1 MGGFLS
7 SIMERWG
14 KFYRRSSIQVIL
26 SLSFTAVAVAGMIFL
41 GLTLFLRFSASNNAQ
56 LAKNSQRVLAQVNL
70 NLDAYLRGMMR
81 VSDTMY
87 YRVIKNADLESDS
100 LDAQMALLYESNR
113 DSLVSIAVFA
123 QSGELV
129 SATPLATLK
138 KSVSPQRQDW
148 FAAAVDRI
156 ENLHFSTPHVQNLFE
171 DPDYRYRWVVSLS
184 RQVELTRAGS
194 IEGGVLLVD
203 MSFSGIEQ
211 ICKDVELAS
220 SDGYLYLI
228 DGDGE
233 IIYHPRQQLIYA
245 GLLEE
250 NNRTAAGY
258 EDGSHAETFGGAKRQ
273 VTVKTVGYTGWKLV
287 GVVPADN
294 IWDNYGQLL
303 LFFLF
308 VVLFSIFLL
317 VFVNLHLSERISV
330 PIKTLERAVKELEAG
345 REEGDIDVS
354 GPYEIEHLGHS
365 IRSMVSTM
373 RHLMDDIIEQE
384 AQKRRSELDVLQSQ
398 INPHFLYNTL
408 DSVVWMTENG
418 RTDEAILMVTSLA
431 RFFRISLSRG
441 SNIIPIA
448 DELEH
453 ARHYLTI
460 QKMRYKNKFS
470 AVIAAEDGVEGLYT
484 IKLIV
489 QPILENAIYHGMA
502 YADGDGEIAVRARRD
517 GEDVVIEVADNGPGM
532 PEETV
537 ERLLDQS
544 YAAAP
549 GTKGSG
555 IGLRNVH
562 QRIRLTFGEE
572 YGLAIHSEP
581 DAGTTV
587 CIRLP
592 VLEGPEAAA
601 VRREGE
607 AGSTGPCCRCLF
619 WWPWAWGCSSPW
631 WPLTSPAV
639 RTPSCWRSQSSSGRR
654 TALAGRRP
662 DRAWSRPP
670 PTWGPSCAFSP

>member
-87 YRVIKNADLESDS
+87 YRVIKNADLDSDS
-100 LDAQMALLYESNR
+100 LDAQMALLYENNR

-138 KSVSPQRQDW
+138 KSVFPQRQDW

-345 REEGDIDVS
+345 REEVDIDVS

-502 YADGDGEIAVRARRD
+502 YADGDGEITVRARRD

-549 GTKGSG
+549 GTQGSG
-555 IGLRNVH
+555 LGLRNVH

-607 AGSTGPCCRCLF
+607 A
-619 WWPWAWGCSSPW
+619 
-631 WPLTSPAV
+631 
-639 RTPSCWRSQSSSGRR
+639 
-654 TALAGRRP
+654 
-662 DRAWSRPP
+662 
-670 PTWGPSCAFSP
+670 

>member
-87 YRVIKNADLESDS
+87 YRVIKNADLDSDS

-138 KSVSPQRQDW
+138 KSVAPQRQDW

-345 REEGDIDVS
+345 REEVDIDVS
-354 GPYEIEHLGHS
+354 GPYEIERLGHS

-607 AGSTGPCCRCLF
+607 A
-619 WWPWAWGCSSPW
+619 
-631 WPLTSPAV
+631 
-639 RTPSCWRSQSSSGRR
+639 
-654 TALAGRRP
+654 
-662 DRAWSRPP
+662 
-670 PTWGPSCAFSP
+670 

>member
-87 YRVIKNADLESDS
+87 YRVIKNTDLDSDS

-138 KSVSPQRQDW
+138 KSVAPQRQDW

-345 REEGDIDVS
+345 REEVDIDVS
-354 GPYEIEHLGHS
+354 GPYEIERLGHS

-502 YADGDGEIAVRARRD
+502 YADGDGEITVRARRD
-517 GEDVVIEVADNGPGM
+517 GGDVVIEVADNGPGM

-607 AGSTGPCCRCLF
+607 A
-619 WWPWAWGCSSPW
+619 
-631 WPLTSPAV
+631 
-639 RTPSCWRSQSSSGRR
+639 
-654 TALAGRRP
+654 
-662 DRAWSRPP
+662 
-670 PTWGPSCAFSP
+670 

>member
-87 YRVIKNADLESDS
+87 YRVIKNADLDSDS
-100 LDAQMALLYESNR
+100 LDAQMALLYENNR

-258 EDGSHAETFGGAKRQ
+258 EDGSHAEAFGGAKRQ

-345 REEGDIDVS
+345 REEVDIDVS

-502 YADGDGEIAVRARRD
+502 YADGDGEITVRARRD

-532 PEETV
+532 PEEMV

-607 AGSTGPCCRCLF
+607 A
-619 WWPWAWGCSSPW
+619 
-631 WPLTSPAV
+631 
-639 RTPSCWRSQSSSGRR
+639 
-654 TALAGRRP
+654 
-662 DRAWSRPP
+662 
-670 PTWGPSCAFSP
+670 

>member
-87 YRVIKNADLESDS
+87 YRVIKNADLDSDS

-138 KSVSPQRQDW
+138 KSVAPQRQDW

-317 VFVNLHLSERISV
+317 VFANLHLSERISV

-345 REEGDIDVS
+345 REEVDIDVS
-354 GPYEIEHLGHS
+354 GPYEIERLGHS

-502 YADGDGEIAVRARRD
+502 YADGDGEITVRARRD
-517 GEDVVIEVADNGPGM
+517 GGDVVIEVADNGPGM

-607 AGSTGPCCRCLF
+607 A
-619 WWPWAWGCSSPW
+619 
-631 WPLTSPAV
+631 
-639 RTPSCWRSQSSSGRR
+639 
-654 TALAGRRP
+654 
-662 DRAWSRPP
+662 
-670 PTWGPSCAFSP
+670 

>member
-1 MGGFLS
+1 MRRGREADRGRISELHHGALGQDLPQIQYPGHPVPLLPRRGRGGHELP
-7 SIMERWG
+7 
-14 KFYRRSSIQVIL
+14 
-26 SLSFTAVAVAGMIFL
+26 

-87 YRVIKNADLESDS
+87 YRVIKNADLDSDS

-138 KSVSPQRQDW
+138 KSVAPQRQAW

-194 IEGGVLLVD
+194 IEGGVVLVD

-345 REEGDIDVS
+345 REEVDIDVS
-354 GPYEIEHLGHS
+354 GPYEIERLGHS

-502 YADGDGEIAVRARRD
+502 YADGDGEITVRARRD
-517 GEDVVIEVADNGPGM
+517 GGDVVIEVADNGPGM

-555 IGLRNVH
+555 IGCGMC
-562 QRIRLTFGEE
+562 TS
-572 YGLAIHSEP
+572 AS
-581 DAGTTV
+581 
-587 CIRLP
+587 
-592 VLEGPEAAA
+592 
-601 VRREGE
+601 
-607 AGSTGPCCRCLF
+607 GSP
-619 WWPWAWGCSSPW
+619 
-631 WPLTSPAV
+631 
-639 RTPSCWRSQSSSGRR
+639 SGRS
-654 TALAGRRP
+654 TALPSTANPTRAPRCASASRFWRGRR
-662 DRAWSRPP
+662 RPP
-670 PTWGPSCAFSP
+670 CEGRERHEAQDHAADVYSGGPGPGGALLPGGL

>member
-138 KSVSPQRQDW
+138 KSVAPQRQDW

-345 REEGDIDVS
+345 REEVDIDVS

-502 YADGDGEIAVRARRD
+502 YADGDGEITVRARRD
-517 GEDVVIEVADNGPGM
+517 GGDVVIEVADNGPGM

-607 AGSTGPCCRCLF
+607 A
-619 WWPWAWGCSSPW
+619 
-631 WPLTSPAV
+631 
-639 RTPSCWRSQSSSGRR
+639 
-654 TALAGRRP
+654 
-662 DRAWSRPP
+662 
-670 PTWGPSCAFSP
+670 

>member
-1 MGGFLS
+1 
-7 SIMERWG
+7 MERWG

-100 LDAQMALLYESNR
+100 LDAQMALLYENNR

-345 REEGDIDVS
+345 REEVDIDVS
-354 GPYEIEHLGHS
+354 GPYEIERLGHS

-398 INPHFLYNTL
+398 INPHFLYTTL

-502 YADGDGEIAVRARRD
+502 YADGDGEITVRARRD

-607 AGSTGPCCRCLF
+607 A
-619 WWPWAWGCSSPW
+619 
-631 WPLTSPAV
+631 
-639 RTPSCWRSQSSSGRR
+639 
-654 TALAGRRP
+654 
-662 DRAWSRPP
+662 
-670 PTWGPSCAFSP
+670 